1 MKTLVFECRRLTT
14 SFTLT
19 EANIVIVDTFDLSE
33 KVLVIAEIGNNHEGC
48 IDTAHSLIDAAADAG
63 VGAVKFQT
71 LRAENLI
78 RDKDGARFDRLKSF
92 ELTHANFRELSYHS
106 NQRGL
111 IFLSTPFD
119 LESVSLLNE
128 FAPAFKIASGDS
140 TFEPLINAVAATGK
154 PIFFSSGAT
163 TLDELRHAKA
173 IIEKKWGAMKYSG
186 HLAFLHCVSAY
197 PAPDDSA
204 NLAAVKS
211 MMQEFPDIVVGYSD
225 HTMGTQ
231 AALMAVTLGAR
242 VVEKHFTLDHNYS
255 DFRDHQL
262 SANPEQMKALVE
274 QIHRAALLLGDGEKV
289 VLDSEAELRVGARRS
304 IVAKHDLSRGAC
316 GCVRRFELDEASR
329 W

>member
-1 MKTLVFECRRLTT
+1 M
-14 SFTLT
+14 
-19 EANIVIVDTFDLSE
+19 
-33 KVLVIAEIGNNHEGC
+33 
-48 IDTAHSLIDAAADAG
+48 
-63 VGAVKFQT
+63 
-71 LRAENLI
+71 
-78 RDKDGARFDRLKSF
+78 
-92 ELTHANFRELSYHS
+92 
-106 NQRGL
+106 
-111 IFLSTPFD
+111 
-119 LESVSLLNE
+119 
-128 FAPAFKIASGDS
+128 
-140 TFEPLINAVAATGK
+140 
-154 PIFFSSGAT
+154 
-163 TLDELRHAKA
+163 DELRHAKA

-304 IVAKHDLSRGAC
+304 IVAKHDLPAGHVVAFEDLNWTRPADGDFLPGQEQQLIGGVTIAALKRG
-316 GCVRRFELDEASR
+316 ELFTKANLVLGD
-329 W
+329 